1 MPAAAE
7 FAGVGAVHRP
17 ACLLIVK
24 RGLGADVASG
34 TQREL
39 GIFAL
44 AKSLLA
50 GLIADGQWR
59 LVRRRRRGSPARRP
73 TGRSGIARGDRP
85 AVLAVIATDL
95 LFVRLSFLQTVGASG

>member
-50 GLIADGQWR
+50 GLIADGP
-59 LVRRRRRGSPARRP
+59 VASGAPPAEGFPGS
-73 TGRSGIARGDRP
+73 
-85 AVLAVIATDL
+85 ATDW
-95 LFVRLSFLQTVGASG
+95 